1 MGIIIRNSLNKMMIF
16 ASIFLPARSGRW
28 LNRWEHQIL
37 KCSIEIVGSL
47 ENLLGYLKEGFD
59 GNKEFKR
66 IDN

>member
-28 LNRWEHQIL
+28 LNRWEHQTL
-37 KCSIEIVGSL
+37 KCSIEIGGSL
-47 ENLLGYLKEGFD
+47 ENLLDYLNEGFD
-59 GNKEFKR
+59 ENKEFQR

>member
-1 MGIIIRNSLNKMMIF
+1 MMIF

-47 ENLLGYLKEGFD
+47 ENLLGYLKERFD
-59 GNKEFKR
+59 ANKEFQR